1 MSLLAWLKRRSLS
14 LASAIHL
21 WPQIHTMHER
31 EISLFLLCRDESV
44 GGDGW
49 AVKQGWVSVTPLG
62 LRSDI
67 DVRGPS
73 QVRYPP
79 TL

>member
-1 MSLLAWLKRRSLS
+1 MLIFAAVHNEYKL
-14 LASAIHL
+14 HHQ
-21 WPQIHTMHER
+21 PHTD
-31 EISLFLLCRDESV
+31 LTLLLCTQNRDESA

-67 DVRGPS
+67 VVRS
-73 QVRYPP
+73 EVRHCFVNV
-79 TL
+79 